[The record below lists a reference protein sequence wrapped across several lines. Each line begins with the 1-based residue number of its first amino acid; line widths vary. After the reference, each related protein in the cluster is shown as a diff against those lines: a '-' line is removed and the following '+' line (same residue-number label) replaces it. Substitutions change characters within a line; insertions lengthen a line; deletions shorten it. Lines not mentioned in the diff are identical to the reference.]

1 MQKYQKSIIIGIM
14 IGLVFFS
21 IWAYFFDFSQL
32 IHNLKN
38 LNLAFLFISI
48 LTYISAYFVRSFRWN
63 RLLKPIKSFK
73 IRDTY
78 LWALSG
84 NFINYLIPIRAG
96 EAARAIIIKKRA
108 NMPISLVLPSIFI
121 DKFFDTVGIFIIL
134 AMIPFLDIEMV
145 PILQWLVTILL
156 TIFTI
161 GILILITAIVA
172 EEKLVKVLKRVFFF
186 IPDKYQDKVFSM
198 IELFV
203 EGTALFKNH
212 NKTFIEVII
221 LTIVGIMLDGLY
233 FYLMFKA
240 FGFETMNVAMIF
252 FGYTLLNLAYILPQP
267 PGQLGSNELLMSII
281 FVSGMGMNYADAGSL
296 IAVAHLL
303 TGLVVSLLGI
313 LSLSVIGIRI
323 IDLIDRRK
331 NE

>member
-1 MQKYQKSIIIGIM
+1 MHKYQKSIIIGIV

-48 LTYISAYFVRSFRWN
+48 LTYISAYFVRSVRWN

-172 EEKLVKVLKRVFFF
+172 EEKLVRVLKRVFFF

-303 TGLVVSLLGI
+303 TGILVSLLGI